1 VNGIALCSVAFI
13 SQNPRPANGRI
24 TVLAYAEGLKQFIDV
39 NGNNAYDVGIDGLL
53 DLGDA
58 YRDDNENGQYDLG
71 EFVIPKGG
79 TQVCAGSG
87 GASPSRAD
95 TCTGAATLAATVRQE
110 LVLMIPS
117 SAAAFTVVSPA
128 DTTDITFVTVRLNS
142 AAHPLLPMPAG
153 TVVSADALSS
163 ACKIGKISPSVVPNT
178 SPGTPTSQL
187 GSLHSIGL
195 TGCGGSTIVITATS
209 PSGVIS
215 TFSYLLPDSVPPPI
229 VCTPPQVLQ
238 NGICVSPDTT
248 PPVFTSAPA
257 VDSITATSVRLSA
270 MINEAGTGYY
280 MYQLASLPAPSI
292 AVLISGSS
300 TPMAANTPVFVPIG
314 GLTTGTQYKIY
325 FIAKDASGIQQATM
339 VTVPFTTL

>member
-1 VNGIALCSVAFI
+1 VAFI

-163 ACKIGKISPSVVPNT
+163 ACKIGKISPTIVPNT
-178 SPGTPTSQL
+178 APGTPISQL
-187 GSLHSIGL
+187 GSTHSIGL

-215 TFSYLLPDSVPPPI
+215 TFSYVAPDVPAPI
-229 VCTPPQVLQ
+229 VCTPPQTLQ
-238 NGICVSPDTT
+238 NGVCVSPPDTT
-248 PPVFTSAPA
+248 PPTFPAGAPS
-257 VDSITATSVRLSA
+257 VDQITQAGFRLTA
-270 MINEAGTGYY
+270 MINESGAGYY
-280 MYQLASLPAPSI
+280 LLQDRTASSVVCPSV
-292 AVLISGSS
+292 AALLLSGSTMGMS
-300 TPMAANTPVFVPIG
+300 ANIPAAVSFTGKTANNSYAICFV
-314 GLTTGTQYKIY
+314 
-325 FIAKDASGIQQATM
+325 AKDSAGNAQTT
-339 VTVPFTTL
+339 VTTVGPFSTLP